1 MKFFIGLEIESTNE
15 KVGSLSNTNHGG
27 KFFQVNTNMASS
39 VNDNFRIF
47 LHLSDSAEI
56 VQIAD
61 PIRKSVQDKYWVC
74 LCYRP
79 QRSCGQGNIFTSVC
93 HSVHRGGG
101 VSEADPP
108 GADTPQAGTPPGQVH
123 PPDRYTPLGRY
134 TPPIFFFNFYF
145 FGDIPTP
152 PSPKLTQAYGQ
163 RVAGTHPTGMHS
175 CFSFNS
181 SSEIST
187 SVN

>member
-79 QRSCGQGNIFTSVC
+79 QRSCGQGNIFTPVC

-108 GADTPQAGTPPGQVH
+108 GADAPPGQVH
-123 PPDRYTPLGRY
+123 PLAGTPPRQAHPPRQVHPLGRY
-134 TPPIFFFNFYF
+134 TPPRFFF
-145 FGDIPTP
+145 
-152 PSPKLTQAYGQ
+152 
-163 RVAGTHPTGMHS
+163 
-175 CFSFNS
+175 
-181 SSEIST
+181 
-187 SVN
+187 

>member
-1 MKFFIGLEIESTNE
+1 MAVS
-15 KVGSLSNTNHGG
+15 
-27 KFFQVNTNMASS
+27 FFQVNTNMASS

-79 QRSCGQGNIFTSVC
+79 QRSCGQDNIFTSVC
-93 HSVHRGGG
+93 HSVHRG
-101 VSEADPP
+101 VSGADPP
-108 GADTPQAGTPPGQVH
+108 GADTPRAGTPPGRH
-123 PPDRYTPLGRY
+123 TPPGRYTPPGKY
-134 TPPIFFFNFYF
+134 TPPIFFFDFYF

-152 PSPKLTQAYGQ
+152 PSCLRHMVNEWPVRILLECILVFLLILPAKLVLQ
-163 RVAGTHPTGMHS
+163 
-175 CFSFNS
+175 
-181 SSEIST
+181 ST
-187 SVN
+187 TLQ